1 MEEIS
6 EIHKEIRTFKRHFLY
21 TTEFVSYFI
30 LVPLAVIYL
39 LVNSGFNNEQIALL
53 EKTTTVAVI
62 VSLILTYLSN
72 RIVLD
77 PVIRYFKKLTGGSE
91 ISEQE
96 LARAQKRFFSLPYIH
111 GAGSMMRWIFGL
123 SIVLVPLTVFGELTP
138 TQTYNIWMM
147 IIILPLISIV
157 LYFVLT
163 ELFMQRLLN
172 SGIFP
177 RIVLAEKPRRI
188 TFQVRIL
195 STILIIFVVPITA
208 LIGYFMLVLER
219 HNIVIREFSFY
230 LGLVLILIFG
240 IAAGMSAAIPLIISV
255 KRRISIM
262 RDFLERV
269 GKGDLTAE
277 KQILA
282 VIDEITNVNQT
293 IFFMKKN
300 IGDMIN
306 EIKIISDSLDESSK
320 KISSI
325 SEDFTSGA
333 QKQTTTMKETIKTI
347 DEISAGMSVVWLGAN
362 EQFQSLELL
371 VSKVQD
377 LSNTIGDFKD
387 RILNMQ
393 SITGNISE
401 QARLGDQSLRVM
413 NESMVKIS
421 RSSAQMTGIINII
434 NSISESINLLSLN
447 AAIEA
452 ARAGDAGRGFAVVA
466 DEISKLADNTASSV
480 QEIGALIKSNENE
493 INSGMS
499 MVAGVV
505 ERISS
510 IITGIEGFNSMIEH
524 LTGFVR
530 KQAEVN
536 DIIQR
541 EIHKVK
547 NCSEL
552 IQANS
557 SEQKA
562 AIEQI
567 SHSMNTINDLAQSIS
582 TGSDE
587 ISANAREH
595 VRMAGVLKNKVGLFK
610 IS

>member
-6 EIHKEIRTFKRHFLY
+6 AIRKEISRFKNNFLY

-30 LVPLAVIYL
+30 LVPLAVLYL
-39 LVNSGFNNEQIALL
+39 LVNSGFNNVQTALF
-53 EKTTTVAVI
+53 EKLTAVAVV
-62 VSLILTYLSN
+62 VSLITTYLN
-72 RIVLD
+72 DRIVLD
-77 PVIRYFKKLTGGSE
+77 PVIRYFKKFTGGFE
-91 ISEQE
+91 VSEQE
-96 LARAQKRFFSLPYIH
+96 FARAQKRFFSLPYIH
-111 GAGSMMRWIFGL
+111 GAGSMIRWIFGL
-123 SIVLVPLTVFGELTP
+123 SIVLVPLTIFGNLTP

-147 IIILPLISIV
+147 IIIMPLISIV
-157 LYFVLT
+157 LYFILT
-163 ELFMQRLLN
+163 ELFMQKLLN
-172 SGIFP
+172 SGVFP
-177 RIVLAEKPRRI
+177 RIALEEKPRRI

-195 STILIIFVVPITA
+195 STILIIFIVPTMA
-208 LIGYFMLVLER
+208 VIGYFMLVLEK
-219 HNIVIREFSFY
+219 HNIVIHEYSFY

-240 IAAGMSAAIPLIISV
+240 IAAGMSAAIPLTMSV
-255 KRRISIM
+255 KHRISIM
-262 RDFLERV
+262 RNFLERV

-282 VIDEITNVNQT
+282 VIDEITNINQT

-306 EIKIISDSLDESSK
+306 EIKIISDRLDESSK
-320 KISSI
+320 KVSSI
-325 SEDFTSGA
+325 TEDFTSNA
-333 QKQTTTMKETIKTI
+333 QKQTSTMKEIIETIG
-347 DEISAGMSVVWLGAN
+347 EISAGMSVVWLGAN

-371 VSKVQD
+371 VSKIQD
-377 LSNTIGDFKD
+377 LSNTIGDLED
-387 RILNMQ
+387 RIVDMQ
-393 SITGNISE
+393 SITGNIAE

-466 DEISKLADNTASSV
+466 DEISKLADNTAASV
-480 QEIGALIKSNENE
+480 QEIGTLIKSNERE

-505 ERISS
+505 ERIST

-541 EIHKVK
+541 EIHKVR
-547 NCSEL
+547 NRSEL
-552 IQANS
+552 IQVNS
-557 SEQKA
+557 NEQKS

-567 SHSMNTINDLAQSIS
+567 SHLINTINDLARSINA
-582 TGSDE
+582 GSDE
-587 ISANAREH
+587 ITASTREH
-595 VRMAGVLKNKVGLFK
+595 VRMADILKNKVGLFK

>member
-1 MEEIS
+1 MI
-6 EIHKEIRTFKRHFLY
+6 
-21 TTEFVSYFI
+21 
-30 LVPLAVIYL
+30 
-39 LVNSGFNNEQIALL
+39 
-53 EKTTTVAVI
+53 
-62 VSLILTYLSN
+62 
-72 RIVLD
+72 
-77 PVIRYFKKLTGGSE
+77 
-91 ISEQE
+91 
-96 LARAQKRFFSLPYIH
+96 
-111 GAGSMMRWIFGL
+111 RWIFGL
-123 SIVLVPLTVFGELTP
+123 SIVLVPLTIFGNLTP

-147 IIILPLISIV
+147 IIIMPLISIV
-157 LYFVLT
+157 LYFILT
-163 ELFMQRLLN
+163 ELFMQKLLN
-172 SGIFP
+172 SGVFP
-177 RIVLAEKPRRI
+177 RIALEEKPRRI

-195 STILIIFVVPITA
+195 STILIIFIVPTMA
-208 LIGYFMLVLER
+208 VIGYFMLVLEK
-219 HNIVIREFSFY
+219 HNIVIHEYSFY

-240 IAAGMSAAIPLIISV
+240 IAAGMSAAIPLTMSV
-255 KRRISIM
+255 KHRISIM
-262 RDFLERV
+262 RNFLERV

-282 VIDEITNVNQT
+282 VIDEITNINQT

-306 EIKIISDSLDESSK
+306 EIKIISDRLDESSK
-320 KISSI
+320 KVSSI
-325 SEDFTSGA
+325 TEDFTSNA
-333 QKQTTTMKETIKTI
+333 QKQTSTMKEIIETIG
-347 DEISAGMSVVWLGAN
+347 EISAGMSVVWLGAN

-371 VSKVQD
+371 VSKIQD
-377 LSNTIGDFKD
+377 LSNTIGDLED
-387 RILNMQ
+387 RIVDMQ
-393 SITGNISE
+393 SITGNIAE

-466 DEISKLADNTASSV
+466 DEISKLADNTAASV
-480 QEIGALIKSNENE
+480 QEIGTLIKSNERE

-505 ERISS
+505 ERIST

-541 EIHKVK
+541 EIHKVR
-547 NCSEL
+547 NRSEL
-552 IQANS
+552 IQVNS
-557 SEQKA
+557 NEQKS

-567 SHSMNTINDLAQSIS
+567 SHLINTINDLARSINA
-582 TGSDE
+582 GSDE
-587 ISANAREH
+587 ITASTREH
-595 VRMAGVLKNKVGLFK
+595 VRMADILKNKVGLFK

>member
-6 EIHKEIRTFKRHFLY
+6 AIRKEISRFKNNFLY

-30 LVPLAVIYL
+30 LVPLAVLYL
-39 LVNSGFNNEQIALL
+39 LVNSGFNNVQTALFEKLTAIA
-53 EKTTTVAVI
+53 VV
-62 VSLILTYLSN
+62 VSLITTYLN
-72 RIVLD
+72 DRIVLD
-77 PVIRYFKKLTGGSE
+77 PVIRYFKKFTGGFE
-91 ISEQE
+91 VSEQE
-96 LARAQKRFFSLPYIH
+96 FARAQKRFFSLPYIH
-111 GAGSMMRWIFGL
+111 GAGSMIRWIFGL
-123 SIVLVPLTVFGELTP
+123 SIVLVPLTIFGNLTP
-138 TQTYNIWMM
+138 AQTYNIWMM
-147 IIILPLISIV
+147 IIIMPLISIV
-157 LYFVLT
+157 LYFILT
-163 ELFMQRLLN
+163 ELFMQKLLN
-172 SGIFP
+172 SGVFP
-177 RIVLAEKPRRI
+177 RIALEEKPRRI

-195 STILIIFVVPITA
+195 STILIIFIVPTMA
-208 LIGYFMLVLER
+208 VIGYFMLVLEK
-219 HNIVIREFSFY
+219 HNIVIQEYSFY

-240 IAAGMSAAIPLIISV
+240 IAAGMSAAIPLTMSV
-255 KRRISIM
+255 KHRISIM
-262 RDFLERV
+262 RNFLERV

-282 VIDEITNVNQT
+282 VIDEITNINQT
-293 IFFMKKN
+293 IF
-300 IGDMIN
+300 
-306 EIKIISDSLDESSK
+306 ISDRLDESSK
-320 KISSI
+320 KVSSI
-325 SEDFTSGA
+325 TEDFTSNA
-333 QKQTTTMKETIKTI
+333 QKQTSTMKEIIETIG
-347 DEISAGMSVVWLGAN
+347 EISAGMSVVWLGAN

-371 VSKVQD
+371 VSKIQD
-377 LSNTIGDFKD
+377 LSNTIGDLED
-387 RILNMQ
+387 RIVDMQ
-393 SITGNISE
+393 SITGNIAE

-466 DEISKLADNTASSV
+466 DEISKLADNTAASV
-480 QEIGALIKSNENE
+480 QEIGTLIKSNERE

-505 ERISS
+505 ERIST

-541 EIHKVK
+541 EIHKVR
-547 NCSEL
+547 NRSEL
-552 IQANS
+552 IQVNS
-557 SEQKA
+557 NEQKS

-567 SHSMNTINDLAQSIS
+567 SHLINTINDLARSINA
-582 TGSDE
+582 GSDE
-587 ISANAREH
+587 ITASTREH
-595 VRMAGVLKNKVGLFK
+595 VRMADILKNKVGLFK